1 VKYLRRSNSASPL
14 GVRETERTMADI
26 VGAMTERLLV
36 DAGIGAGMRVAFP
49 VVVLALPTLAL
60 GWRDFA
66 LIGISL

>member
-1 VKYLRRSNSASPL
+1 
-14 GVRETERTMADI
+14 MADI